1 MSKFILSLFLLFNI
15 YICEVPKNIRVFDS
29 RKDMDK
35 LIKIRPGEEFKLKL
49 FKPASLFSWFLLN
62 QNETQKYFQ
71 LLEHFESFEG
81 KLRSAAGARFYSY
94 FHFKALKKTKE
105 DIILKFGMNIR
116 FSNGENTQSVKTI
129 KINVE

>member
-49 FKPASLFSWFLLN
+49 FKPASLFSWF
-62 QNETQKYFQ
+62 F
-71 LLEHFESFEG
+71 
-81 KLRSAAGARFYSY
+81 
-94 FHFKALKKTKE
+94 
-105 DIILKFGMNIR
+105 
-116 FSNGENTQSVKTI
+116 I
-129 KINVE
+129 KWK